1 MLFRSH
7 PGLGAF
13 RASAGRSTATR
24 ARVVKVIQRASDTIV
39 GTLQAKGHVHEVVA
53 DDTRFPQRVH
63 VRMKDSEAKGQKPLP
78 GWKVVVR
85 IKPWASRTHPLEGVI
100 VESLGQRSGPV
111 FANVRAG
118 DLASYIFIALAKQLP
133 PSAEHTQ
140 AAVIG
145 DRLYVKALVKL
156 SDFGGAGALGPLAG
170 FLADRDT
177 VRFGGTFEMIR
188 PGLAQFH
195 VQEIRIHDLSVPRAL
210 IPKLVGTMGRGA
222 RPAGTAPDALPLA
235 TPPYVGDVRVGQG
248 RVTLYKSV
256 P

>member
-1 MLFRSH
+1 MFGCVRR
-7 PGLGAF
+7 LGCLVLLLVLGVAAF
-13 RASAGRSTATR
+13 LTRDRWSGYLHRDRGVAAPAGPVWEPLTDAGAQR
-24 ARVVKVIQRASDTIV
+24 AR
-39 GTLQAKGHVHEVVA
+39 
-53 DDTRFPQRVH
+53 
-63 VRMKDSEAKGQKPLP
+63 
-78 GWKVVVR
+78 
-85 IKPWASRTHPLEGVI
+85 VI

-145 DRLYVKALVKL
+145 DRLYVKSLVKL

-170 FLADRDT
+170 FLAERDT

-195 VQEIRIHDLSVPRAL
+195 VHEIRIHDLSVPRAL

-248 RVTLYKSV
+248 RVTLYTTV

>member
-1 MLFRSH
+1 MFGCVRR
-7 PGLGAF
+7 LGCLALLLVLGVAAYLT
-13 RASAGRSTATR
+13 RDRWRGYLHRDRGDAVSAASVWEPLTDAGAQR
-24 ARVVKVIQRASDTIV
+24 ARVIV
-39 GTLQAKGHVHEVVA
+39 
-53 DDTRFPQRVH
+53 
-63 VRMKDSEAKGQKPLP
+63 DS
-78 GWKVVVR
+78 R
-85 IKPWASRTHPLEGVI
+85 
-100 VESLGQRSGPV
+100 GQRSGPV

-133 PSAEHTQ
+133 PSAENTQ

-145 DRLYVKALVKL
+145 DRLYVKSLVKL

-195 VQEIRIHDLSVPRAL
+195 IHEIRIHDLSVPRAL
-210 IPKLVGTMGRGA
+210 IPKLVGKMGRGA

-248 RVTLYKSV
+248 RVTLYKTV